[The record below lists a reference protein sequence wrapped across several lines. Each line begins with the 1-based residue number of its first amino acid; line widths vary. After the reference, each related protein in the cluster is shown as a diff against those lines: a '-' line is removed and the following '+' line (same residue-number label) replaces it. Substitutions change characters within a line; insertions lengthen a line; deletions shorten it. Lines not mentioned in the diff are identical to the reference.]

1 MSTLT
6 NENETTQKETNEQ
19 TLPVNTKEEVK
30 DIVKE
35 ENVVNNEEQIQ
46 LKEINTVTKEEN
58 EQVDQTVN
66 EKETMKEEVDV
77 KEKDIDEESKSKTNE
92 ISEQQ
97 PKECDDVMKE
107 NKVNTIEEE
116 VKEIKSNTEIDNDEI
131 KDKDQQID
139 NNTTNNEQ
147 IIKTEN
153 TNEVIKEQT
162 VIDKIDTTNNNINNN
177 EQQQEIIED
186 NNNNN
191 QQEQNKQN
199 DNEEQQQQQQNT
211 QQEENIIPNE
221 TTSKEE
227 PPQQQEQQ
235 EQQPSTNPHLDS
247 LTETYKTL
255 HNTFPS
261 TTYPLLSPLLSLI
274 TSQLTTYS
282 TLTTLPPSSPEYT
295 SLLSSNITSLSSS
308 LSSLLPLN
316 PHPSFSLSSP
326 ISFSI
331 PLSKPQI
338 KKRQASSKPNYQTNS
353 STTKHFKPST
363 KPSKLNRSSDSLSS
377 PTKQPS
383 SSKQSAPSS
392 VQPKQH
398 TRIHNNSN
406 ITSSPPS
413 NTLSSLHNFKS
424 QNTSTTKH
432 IRSSSMK
439 MPNTTDKT
447 DTYTQANT
455 NHPNPTNKEQSVF
468 LSAIHV
474 NRPTKHIKKGVPEH
488 CKKHQKIFNKS
499 NSAKRIGYSSSSSA
513 RTSAVPTK
521 HKETA
526 TPVAG
531 KTILPDKNILDYASF
546 HEKTEKEFENIGA
559 KPSSYA
565 KYLVKK
571 YKDVVQNYQQ
581 VDEDEQKTSGK
592 KINKKETNS
601 NHSINGSNI
610 DLYDYLKRNKQKFKH
625 YKYNFLYE
633 GEDGRKVS
641 ATTENTNMNAV
652 DNNNPKTLSKIQVL
666 KKK

>member
-6 NENETTQKETNEQ
+6 NENETTQKETNEP
-19 TLPVNTKEEVK
+19 TLPVNTKEDVK

-46 LKEINTVTKEEN
+46 SKEINT
-58 EQVDQTVN
+58 EQVDQKVN
-66 EKETMKEEVDV
+66 EKETIKEEVDV
-77 KEKDIDEESKSKTNE
+77 KEKDINEESKSKTNE
-92 ISEQQ
+92 ISEQ

-107 NKVNTIEEE
+107 NKVNNTIEEE
-116 VKEIKSNTEIDNDEI
+116 VKCNKTEIDNNEI
-131 KDKDQQID
+131 KDKEQQID
-139 NNTTNNEQ
+139 NNIINNEQ

-153 TNEVIKEQT
+153 TNEIIKEQT
-162 VIDKIDTTNNNINNN
+162 VIDKIDITNNNN
-177 EQQQEIIED
+177 EQQQEIIND

-191 QQEQNKQN
+191 SQEQNKQN
-199 DNEEQQQQQQNT
+199 DNNEEQQQQQQEQPPQENNT
-211 QQEENIIPNE
+211 IPNE
-221 TTSKEE
+221 TTSKQE
-227 PPQQQEQQ
+227 PPQQQ

-261 TTYPLLSPLLSLI
+261 TTYPFLSPLLSLI

-282 TLTTLPPSSPEYT
+282 TLTTLPPSSLEYT

-308 LSSLLPLN
+308 LSSLFPFN
-316 PHPSFSLSSP
+316 PHPALSLSSP
-326 ISFSI
+326 ISFTI

-338 KKRQASSKPNYQTNS
+338 KKHQAPTKSNYQTNP
-353 STTKHFKPST
+353 STTKHSKPST
-363 KPSKLNRSSDSLSS
+363 KPLKLNRSSDSLSS
-377 PTKQPS
+377 PTKQPT

-439 MPNTTDKT
+439 MPNTDKA

-455 NHPNPTNKEQSVF
+455 NHPNPNTNKDQSVF
-468 LSAIHV
+468 SSAIHV

-488 CKKHQKIFNKS
+488 CKKHQKMFNKS
-499 NSAKRIGYSSSSSA
+499 NSAKRIAYSSSSSA

-521 HKETA
+521 NKETA
-526 TPVAG
+526 TPVAS

-633 GEDGRKVS
+633 GEDGKKVS
-641 ATTENTNMNAV
+641 STTENTNMNKV
-652 DNNNPKTLSKIQVL
+652 DNNNNNNNPKSLSKIQVL

>member
-1 MSTLT
+1 MSTLM
-6 NENETTQKETNEQ
+6 NENTESQNETNEV
-19 TLPVNTKEEVK
+19 TSPVITKEQ
-30 DIVKE
+30 
-35 ENVVNNEEQIQ
+35 ENVVNNEQQIQ
-46 LKEINTVTKEEN
+46 TKEINDDTKEEH
-58 EQVDQTVN
+58 EQVEQKVD
-66 EKETMKEEVDV
+66 EKETTNEEHDV
-77 KEKDIDEESKSKTNE
+77 KEKDTNEESKSKINE
-92 ISEQQ
+92 ITEQ
-97 PKECDDVMKE
+97 PKECDDVIKE
-107 NKVNTIEEE
+107 NKVNTIIEEE
-116 VKEIKSNTEIDNDEI
+116 VKENKCSTEIDNSEI
-131 KDKDQQID
+131 QD
-139 NNTTNNEQ
+139 NNQQSDNATNNEQ

-153 TNEVIKEQT
+153 ISEVINEQT
-162 VIDKIDTTNNNINNN
+162 GSDKIDTTNHN
-177 EQQQEIIED
+177 EQQKEIID
-186 NNNNN
+186 DSHN
-191 QQEQNKQN
+191 QHEQNQQN
-199 DNEEQQQQQQNT
+199 DNEQQQQQHIQQDNNT
-211 QQEENIIPNE
+211 IINE
-221 TTSKEE
+221 TSSKQE
-227 PPQQQEQQ
+227 PPQQQEQQQ

-282 TLTTLPPSSPEYT
+282 TLTSLPISSPEYN
-295 SLLSSNITSLSSS
+295 SLLSSNLTSLSSS
-308 LSSLLPLN
+308 LSTLLPLN
-316 PHPSFSLSSP
+316 QHSSLSLSSP
-326 ISFSI
+326 ISFTI
-331 PLSKPQI
+331 PLSNPKPQI
-338 KKRQASSKPNYQTNS
+338 KKRQVFSKSTSSNYQTNP
-353 STTKHFKPST
+353 STTKYSKHST
-363 KPSKLNRSSDSLSS
+363 KTTKLNRSSDSLTS
-377 PTKQPS
+377 PTKQEP
-383 SSKQSAPSS
+383 SKQSAPSS

-398 TRIHNNSN
+398 TRIHNNST

-413 NTLSSLHNFKS
+413 NKNNNNTLSSLHNIKS

-432 IRSSSMK
+432 IRSANMK
-439 MPNTTDKT
+439 MPNTDKV
-447 DTYTQANT
+447 DTYTQGNSNT
-455 NHPNPTNKEQSVF
+455 NNKEQSVF

-488 CKKHQKIFNKS
+488 CKKHQKVFNKS
-499 NSAKRIGYSSSSSA
+499 NSAKRIGYSTSSSA
-513 RTSAVPTK
+513 RTSVVPK
-521 HKETA
+521 SKETA

-531 KTILPDKNILDYASF
+531 KTVLPDKNILDYASF

-633 GEDGRKVS
+633 GEDGKKVS
-641 ATTENTNMNAV
+641 ATTENTNLNTL
-652 DNNNPKTLSKIQVL
+652 DTKPKAMSKIQVL

>member
-6 NENETTQKETNEQ
+6 NENETTQKETKEA

-35 ENVVNNEEQIQ
+35 ENVVSNEEQIQ
-46 LKEINTVTKEEN
+46 SKEINTDTKEEH
-58 EQVDQTVN
+58 EQVDQNVN
-66 EKETMKEEVDV
+66 EKEKITEEIDV
-77 KEKDIDEESKSKTNE
+77 KEKDINEESKSRTNE
-92 ISEQQ
+92 ISEQH
-97 PKECDDVMKE
+97 KECDDVIKE
-107 NKVNTIEEE
+107 NKVNTTIEEE
-116 VKEIKSNTEIDNDEI
+116 VKEVKCNTEIDNNEI
-131 KDKDQQID
+131 KDKEQQID
-139 NNTTNNEQ
+139 NNTINNEQ

-153 TNEVIKEQT
+153 TNEIIKEQT
-162 VIDKIDTTNNNINNN
+162 VIDKTDTTNNNN
-177 EQQQEIIED
+177 EQQQEIIND

-191 QQEQNKQN
+191 PQEQNKQN
-199 DNEEQQQQQQNT
+199 DNEEQQQPP
-211 QQEENIIPNE
+211 QENDITPSE
-221 TTSKEE
+221 TTSKQE
-227 PPQQQEQQ
+227 PPQQEEQQ
-235 EQQPSTNPHLDS
+235 EQQSSTNPHLDS

-282 TLTTLPPSSPEYT
+282 TLTTLPSSSPEYT

-308 LSSLLPLN
+308 LSSLFPLN
-316 PHPSFSLSSP
+316 LHPSLSLSSP
-326 ISFSI
+326 ISFTI

-338 KKRQASSKPNYQTNS
+338 KKHQAPSKSNYQTNP
-353 STTKHFKPST
+353 STTKHSKPST

-377 PTKQPS
+377 PTKQPT

-413 NTLSSLHNFKS
+413 NTLSSLHNLKS
-424 QNTSTTKH
+424 QNTSTTKQH

-439 MPNTTDKT
+439 MPNTDKAN
-447 DTYTQANT
+447 TYTQANT
-455 NHPNPTNKEQSVF
+455 NHPNPNTNKDQSVF
-468 LSAIHV
+468 SSAIHV

-488 CKKHQKIFNKS
+488 CKKHQKMFNKS

-531 KTILPDKNILDYASF
+531 KTMLPDKNILDYASF

-581 VDEDEQKTSGK
+581 VDEDELKTSGK

-633 GEDGRKVS
+633 GEDGKKVS
-641 ATTENTNMNAV
+641 SITENTNMNTV
-652 DNNNPKTLSKIQVL
+652 DNNNPKALSKIQVL